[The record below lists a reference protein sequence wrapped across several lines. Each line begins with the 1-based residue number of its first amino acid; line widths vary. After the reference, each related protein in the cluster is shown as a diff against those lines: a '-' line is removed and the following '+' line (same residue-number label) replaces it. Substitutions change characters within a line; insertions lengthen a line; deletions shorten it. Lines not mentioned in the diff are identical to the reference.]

1 MLPTHPPAVVLLCAA
16 AHPTAPEHRETL
28 VNPLTEKQ
36 IRASFVNA
44 SQREAKQATLPDLA
58 DVDWDRLDYLGWID
72 RKAPL
77 AAYVVAEVD
86 GEVVGILLR
95 AADAKSGR
103 GRKGMCAWCEDVVDD
118 ADVSLYVARRA
129 GASGKAGNSVGT
141 LVCTD
146 FGCSR
151 NVRRR
156 PLAFEVGSDPER
168 RAAFVQ
174 GRIDGLRERSSRFL
188 AEVSSTR

>member
-1 MLPTHPPAVVLLCAA
+1 
-16 AHPTAPEHRETL
+16 

-36 IRASFVNA
+36 IRTSFVNA
-44 SQREAKQATLPDLA
+44 SKREANQAALPDLDA
-58 DVDWDRLDYLGWID
+58 VEWDRIDYLGWTD

-77 AAYVVAEVD
+77 AAYVVLELD
-86 GEVVGILLR
+86 GQPTGVVLR

-118 ADVSLYVARRA
+118 ADVSLYVARRG
-129 GASGKAGNSVGT
+129 GASGKAGNSIGT

-156 PLAFEVGSDPER
+156 PLAFEVGSDPAR
-168 RAAFVQ
+168 REAFVAA
-174 GRIDGLRERSSRFL
+174 RIEGLQERSARFV